1 MGRSVPARTF
11 TGWEQLDDPVEE
23 EVLISLY
30 GFAHTASNGPQAPQ
44 VTTVTPL
51 IQHLESALDSIR
63 KSLARLDRVTT
74 KRSGGS

>member
-1 MGRSVPARTF
+1 MARSVPARTF

-44 VTTVTPL
+44 VTTVTRPYS
-51 IQHLESALDSIR
+51 IWKVPWPQFASA
-63 KSLARLDRVTT
+63 
-74 KRSGGS
+74 